1 MHADA
6 EEIWAVGSWAD
17 REPAAGIAGLIQLSK
32 FLANWRMSQMQAINI
47 KLLTTYVKKSTDH
60 EPATNS

>member
-17 REPAAGIAGLIQLSK
+17 REPAAGTAGLIQLSIQS
-32 FLANWRMSQMQAINI
+32 LWRMSQMQAINI
-47 KLLTTYVKKSTDH
+47 KLLTT
-60 EPATNS
+60 